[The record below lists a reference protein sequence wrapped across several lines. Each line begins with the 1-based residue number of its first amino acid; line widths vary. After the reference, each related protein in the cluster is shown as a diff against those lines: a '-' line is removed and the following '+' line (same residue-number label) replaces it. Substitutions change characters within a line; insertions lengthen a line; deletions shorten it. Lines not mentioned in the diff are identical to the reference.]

1 MDYLMIMNMYMSNRQ
16 NYCSTNFVLLCLG
29 LSGDRLPHG
38 GNQATGQPNNR
49 AHGHMDGHMDGH
61 RSQVNREATADGAET
76 TRKFRQ

>member
-1 MDYLMIMNMYMSNRQ
+1 MYMSNRQ

-61 RSQVNREATADGAET
+61 PSTPPAVLVSREGTADGAET

>member
-61 RSQVNREATADGAET
+61 RSTPPAHGHTGIGNKA
-76 TRKFRQ
+76 KS